1 MITVVHGDDIVSSRK
16 HFVDLKNKA
25 HEPVSLNGSSVIIP
39 DLMQALEGTALFQD
53 QKHIFIEELF
63 GKKKTTARELKEIT
77 EYIAAHSDS
86 ASVVI
91 WEPKQLT
98 PATLKLIG
106 SASAKLFKLPQS
118 VFLFVDGLRPGNSSQ
133 LIELFRQTLIN
144 TEPELVF
151 YMMVR
156 QYRLLLA
163 LSDESI
169 EPIDELKK
177 IAPWQKQKLQ
187 KQTQVFDIQTLKK
200 HYQKLLEIDQ
210 AQKTGT
216 TPLSLT
222 QAIDFFLLD
231 L

>member
-1 MITVVHGDDIVSSRK
+1 MITILHGDDIVASRNY
-16 HFVDLKNKA
+16 FFDLKKKA
-25 HEPVSLNGSSVIIP
+25 HEPVILNGSDITVT
-39 DLMQALEGTALFQD
+39 DLTQALEGTALFQD

-63 GKKKTTARELKEIT
+63 GKKKTASREFKEIA
-77 EYIAAHSDS
+77 EYVAAHSNT

-91 WEPKQLT
+91 WEQKQLT

-118 VFLFVDGLRPGNSSQ
+118 VFLFVDGLRQENSSQ
-133 LIELFRQTLIN
+133 LIELFRQALIN

-151 YMMVR
+151 YMIVR

-169 EPIDELKK
+169 EPIDEIKK
-177 IAPWQKQKLQ
+177 MAPWQKQKLQ
-187 KQTQVFDIQTLKK
+187 RQAQVLDIQTLKK
-200 HYQKLLEIDQ
+200 HYRKLLEIDQ

-216 TPLSLT
+216 TPLSLP